1 MALRPFSLIAF
12 LLVLSGCVDHPSA
25 HYRTLEDYRRELPRR
40 ELASLAEKKVLTL
53 KDALQAAL
61 AGNPDYRSAVQS
73 VTEAKY
79 RYYRSLSAYFPSVD
93 FRAGIHHSLRNSHD
107 LLHPPAGVMPRENH
121 LGSALGIYA
130 TWLLFDGL
138 EREFSVMIA
147 RQEIR
152 RSQALDRN
160 ARRLLLRAAAYAY
173 YDAVLAKEKERIAQ
187 ADLFFQQSSLRQA
200 ENRYRNGL
208 VSKGDVLNFRILADR
223 AKSAILT
230 ARYQQQTARNA
241 LASLMGFPQTDFP
254 PDLELEPLS
263 HEEHEVYQSLE
274 SCLEQAAANR
284 PDLRAAALLL
294 DITQFRQWSAY
305 AAFLPVVRADAGLQF
320 VTGNARYGGYAVE
333 RSHYNT
339 LDFTYGVSGEWNLF
353 RGFDSFNRI
362 REWRIRTELAKFRLE
377 DAFLNAV
384 NEVKDAY
391 ANYRNAR
398 AQVQIY
404 REMLGWVAEQRAL
417 VQSEF
422 WNGRNTITRLNG
434 AQSEL
439 VEAQSRLAISQIELR
454 KAVIQLQTAMNA
466 DPRADF
472 ITTVKK

>member
-1 MALRPFSLIAF
+1 MALKSIRLIAF
-12 LLVLSGCVDHPSA
+12 LLPLSGCVSYPSA
-25 HYRTLEDYRRELPRR
+25 QYRTLEDYRRELPRR
-40 ELASLAEKKVLTL
+40 EIVSLAEKKTLTL
-53 KDALQAAL
+53 TDALQAAL
-61 AGNPDYRSAVQS
+61 AGNPDYQSAVRA
-73 VTEAKY
+73 VAEAKY
-79 RYYRSLSAYFPSVD
+79 RYYRSLSAYLPSVD
-93 FRAGIHHSLRNSHD
+93 FRAGVHHSLRNSHD
-107 LLHPPAGVMPRENH
+107 LLNPPAGVMPRENH
-121 LGSALGIYA
+121 LGSELGIYA

-147 RQEIR
+147 RQEVR

-187 ADLFFQQSSLRQA
+187 ADLAFQESSLRQA

-208 VSKGDVLNFRILADR
+208 VSKGAVLNFRILADR

-230 ARYQQQTARNA
+230 ARYQMQTARNS

-254 PDLELEPLS
+254 PELELMPLTD
-263 HEEHEVYQSLE
+263 EDREVYQSLE
-274 SCLEQAAANR
+274 NCLEQAAANR

-305 AAFLPVVRADAGLQF
+305 SAFLPSVRADAGLQF
-320 VTGNARYGGYAVE
+320 VTGNARYGGYAVD

-353 RGFDSFNRI
+353 HGFDSFNRI
-362 REWRIRTELAKFRLE
+362 REWRVRTELAKFRLE
-377 DAFLNAV
+377 DVFLNAV

-398 AQVQIY
+398 AQVRIY
-404 REMLGWVAEQRAL
+404 RDMLRWVIEQRTL
-417 VQSEF
+417 IQSEF
-422 WNGRNTITRLNG
+422 WNGRSTITRLNG

-454 KAVIQLQTAMNA
+454 KAVIQLQTAVNA
-466 DPRADF
+466 DPWSDF
-472 ITTVKK
+472 ITTVNK